1 MISDID
7 LDHVAVAASDQHLL
21 WPRYAGDLSGRW
33 VGGGGTAGFWSAQ
46 VSYANGMKV
55 EVLEPYQPEVNDFL
69 QRFLDRNGPG
79 AHHLTFKVKDIRAAL
94 AQAEAAG
101 YRPVGVNL
109 ESPWWKEA
117 FLHPKDAPGIVVQL
131 AQSAEG
137 GDWGDNPTPSWLPDA
152 RTETPATL
160 VHVTHAVAD
169 LAEGS
174 LLFRDLLGGQ
184 PIADESTAGLRW
196 MELAWP
202 GPGRVRLISPA
213 GESESAAV
221 LRAWLGDRRGRFH
234 HLAFVADDPGGVP
247 AAKSTEEAIFVV
259 APSDNHGVR
268 LHLAADQA
276 SFAHPVV
283 G

>member
-7 LDHVAVAASDQHLL
+7 LDHVAVAAGDQHLL
-21 WPRYAGDLSGRW
+21 WPRYGGDLAGRW

-46 VSYANGMKV
+46 VAYANGMKV

-79 AHHLTFKVKDIRAAL
+79 AHHLTFKVADIRAAL
-94 AQAEAAG
+94 TEAESAG

-131 AQSAEG
+131 AQSSEG
-137 GDWGDNPTPSWLPDA
+137 GDWDKQSSPPWFPSPRTP
-152 RTETPATL
+152 TPATL

-169 LAEGS
+169 LADGAA
-174 LLFRDLLGGQ
+174 LFCELLGGDLT
-184 PIADESTAGLRW
+184 ANESTAGLRW
-196 MELAWP
+196 IELAWP
-202 GPGRVRLISPA
+202 GPGRLRLISPD
-213 GESESAAV
+213 GDSETAAS
-221 LRAWLGDRRGRFH
+221 LRSWLGDRRGRFH
-234 HLAFVADDPGGVP
+234 HLGFATDDP
-247 AAKSTEEAIFVV
+247 AAVAGATSTEEGIFVV
-259 APSDNHGVR
+259 DPASNHGVR
-268 LHLAADQA
+268 LHLATDPA
-276 SFAHPVV
+276 SFAHPLV